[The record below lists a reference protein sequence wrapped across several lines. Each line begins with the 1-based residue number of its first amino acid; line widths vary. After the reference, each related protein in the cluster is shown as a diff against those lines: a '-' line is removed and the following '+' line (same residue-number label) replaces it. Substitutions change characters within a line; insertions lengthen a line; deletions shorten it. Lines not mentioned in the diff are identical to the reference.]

1 MGSVLWEQKAPAG
14 ASSDT
19 NIHIHRTPTHTSF
32 NFMRHYCR
40 DTKLG
45 RLPLGF
51 SWLQQ
56 REAWTWFRAGAR
68 TFLDGKVTGPPLP
81 CPVPISTPP
90 PTAASWCL
98 PAQTLPLSRRNPALN
113 CKGWVWVLAPMGCSC
128 GNKLVRWHQPAGET
142 WWLWSRGCTH
152 AGMFGEELCQAL
164 SRMSTRSRA
173 PQGQKLE
180 TPKWELNPASFGHQ
194 RGPSLSTSPD
204 RRAGTCCWERVQVPS
219 WGH

>member
-1 MGSVLWEQKAPAG
+1 MVRVKLFPKEGGVGRKTKKQEIRIRVQLLWERKAPAG

-19 NIHIHRTPTHTSF
+19 NIHIHQTPTHTSF

-68 TFLDGKVTGPPLP
+68 TFLDRKVTCSPLP
-81 CPVPISTPP
+81 CSVPISTPP

-98 PAQTLPLSRRNPALN
+98 PAQMFPLFPWESSSEMWHWMQDPLCGRQI
-113 CKGWVWVLAPMGCSC
+113 WVLAPTGCSC
-128 GNKLVRWHQPAGET
+128 W
-142 WWLWSRGCTH
+142 
-152 AGMFGEELCQAL
+152 
-164 SRMSTRSRA
+164 
-173 PQGQKLE
+173 
-180 TPKWELNPASFGHQ
+180 
-194 RGPSLSTSPD
+194 
-204 RRAGTCCWERVQVPS
+204 
-219 WGH
+219 